1 MMTLRPQKEA
11 LRRRAPPF
19 RGDILRL
26 YALATARSLDVEA
39 ALPKCGVCRGEDGAC
54 CWRRGSVIIDRAD
67 WPRCPLAMVH
77 DPVWAQVVNIYR
89 ASRVSP
95 LTGWP
100 MAYTSWGTRAVIAL
114 REEVQREEARQV
126 KAVSSA
132 GKPGGSV
139 VPQRRGPG
147 KRTWKGGR

>member
-1 MMTLRPQKEA
+1 M
-11 LRRRAPPF
+11 PPF
-19 RGDILRL
+19 RGDLLRL
-26 YALATARSLDVEA
+26 YALATARALDVDR
-39 ALPKCGVCRGEDGAC
+39 ALPKCGICRGEDGEC
-54 CWRRGSVIIDRAD
+54 GWRRGSVILDRVD
-67 WPRCPLAMVH
+67 WPRCPLAMAN
-77 DPVWAQVVNIYR
+77 DATWSQLVNIYR

-95 LTGWP
+95 LSGWP
-100 MAYTSWGTRAVIAL
+100 TAYTSWAVRGLTAL

-126 KAVSSA
+126 KAASET